1 MVRVRAF
8 RTIENAVRREGYT
21 CVAGVDEVG
30 RGCLAGPVVAGAVA
44 LDPRKYVPRIADSKT
59 VTALEREHLFD
70 RIVRAAV
77 AWSVSIVEPDE
88 IDRLNIHRASLQAMH
103 RAVMSMAPLP
113 DFVLVDAF
121 TIPDIPMAQRAVV
134 HGDAK
139 CTAIAAASILA
150 KVTRDRIMRVLHAAD
165 PRYGFDRHKGY
176 ATKDH
181 LEAVTL
187 HGYSSA
193 HRKTFRA
200 QGKVFDTVV
209 GTWQRVAQVGM
220 VDGGEVGL
228 VSEVAAVA
236 LDPTADVTLTTPP
249 TAPTTPT
256 VHGTHPSNV
265 PTYPRRD
272 DGL

>member
-44 LDPRKYVPRIADSKT
+44 LNPGKYVPRIADSKT
-59 VTALEREHLFD
+59 VTALEREYLFE

-77 AWSVSIVEPDE
+77 AWSVSIVEADE
-88 IDRLNIHRASLQAMH
+88 IDRLNIHRASLQAMN
-103 RAVMSMAPLP
+103 RAVMGMTPLP

-121 TIPDIPMAQRAVV
+121 RIPNIPMAQRAVI

-150 KVTRDRIMRVLHAAD
+150 KVTRDRIMRTLHTSD

-181 LEAVTL
+181 LEAVAL

-200 QGKVFDTVV
+200 QGRLFDTVV
-209 GTWQRVAQVGM
+209 GTWEQVADVGI
-220 VDGGEVGL
+220 VDGGGVGL
-228 VSEVAAVA
+228 AGRVGGVQPDSTAVVTQAA
-236 LDPTADVTLTTPP
+236 PP
-249 TAPTTPT
+249 TDLTGST
-256 VHGTHPSNV
+256 VHDTHPSNV
-265 PTYPRRD
+265 PTCPRRD

>member
-1 MVRVRAF
+1 VVRVRAF
-8 RTIENAVRREGYT
+8 RTIENAVRREGYG

-59 VTALEREHLFD
+59 VTALERERLFE

-77 AWSVSIVEPDE
+77 AWCVSVVEPDE
-88 IDRLNIHRASLQAMH
+88 IDRLNIHRASLEAMN
-103 RAVMSMAPLP
+103 RAVMGMAPLP

-121 TIPDIPMAQRAVV
+121 RIPNIPMAQRAVV

-150 KVTRDRIMRVLHAAD
+150 KVTRDRIMRTLHAGD

-181 LEAVTL
+181 LEAVAL
-187 HGYSSA
+187 HGYSAA
-193 HRKTFRA
+193 HRKSFRVHGA
-200 QGKVFDTVV
+200 VV
-209 GTWQRVAQVGM
+209 GTWDGVGQAVT
-220 VDGGEVGL
+220 VDGGE
-228 VSEVAAVA
+228 
-236 LDPTADVTLTTPP
+236 T
-249 TAPTTPT
+249 TAPTETTAVSTAPTLPTDAT
-256 VHGTHPSNV
+256 VHVNHPAHA
-265 PTYPRRD
+265 PTYPPRD
-272 DGL
+272 GSL

>member
-44 LDPRKYVPRIADSKT
+44 LNPAKYVPRIADSKT
-59 VTALEREHLFD
+59 VTALEREYLFE

-77 AWSVSIVEPDE
+77 AWSVSIVEADE
-88 IDRLNIHRASLQAMH
+88 IDRLNIHRASLEAMN
-103 RAVMSMAPLP
+103 RAVMGMTPLP

-121 TIPDIPMAQRAVV
+121 RIPNIPMAQRAVV
-134 HGDAK
+134 HGDAC

-150 KVTRDRIMRVLHAAD
+150 KVTRDRIMRTLHAGD

-176 ATKDH
+176 ATKVH
-181 LEAVTL
+181 LEAVAR

-200 QGKVFDTVV
+200 QGKLFDTVV
-209 GTWQRVAQVGM
+209 GKWQGVAPVGSM
-220 VDGGEVGL
+220 DGGDAGIVDPVG
-228 VSEVAAVA
+228 AVA
-236 LDPTADVTLTTPP
+236 LDAAPDVT
-249 TAPTTPT
+249 
-256 VHGTHPSNV
+256 
-265 PTYPRRD
+265 RD
-272 DGL
+272 VDGL

>member
-8 RTIENAVRREGYT
+8 RTIVNAVRREGYT

-59 VTALEREHLFD
+59 VTALEREHLFE

-77 AWSVSIVEPDE
+77 AWSVSIVEADE
-88 IDRLNIHRASLQAMH
+88 IDRLNIHRASLQAMQ

-121 TIPDIPMAQRAVV
+121 RIPDIPMAQRAVV

-150 KVTRDRIMRVLHAAD
+150 KVTRDRIMRALHAAD

-200 QGKVFDTVV
+200 QGKLFDTVV
-209 GTWQRVAQVGM
+209 VGAWEGMAQVVT
-220 VDGGEVGL
+220 VDGGDVEAVDTVG
-228 VSEVAAVA
+228 VVA
-236 LDPTADVTLTTPP
+236 LDAAPWVPTEP
-249 TAPTTPT
+249 TEPTEPT
-256 VHGTHPSNV
+256 VHGTHQSNA
-265 PTYPRRD
+265 PTYPPRD
-272 DGL
+272 GSV